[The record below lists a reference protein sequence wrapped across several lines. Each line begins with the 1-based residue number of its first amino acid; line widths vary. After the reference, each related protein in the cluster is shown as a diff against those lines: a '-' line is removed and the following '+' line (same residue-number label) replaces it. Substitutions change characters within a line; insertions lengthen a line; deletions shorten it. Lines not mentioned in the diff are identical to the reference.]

1 MSQRTL
7 YLFLSSISFILLIL
21 YMIRHEKEWKGS
33 DDGKINPN
41 ISQQQNFETKIKK
54 VTKFPAVAPDKCKET
69 ATLYKGTD

>member
-33 DDGKINPN
+33 DVDKINPN
-41 ISQQQNFETKIKK
+41 VSQQNFETKIKK

>member
-33 DDGKINPN
+33 DVDKINPN
-41 ISQQQNFETKIKK
+41 VSQQNFETKIKK
-54 VTKFPAVAPDKCKET
+54 VTSFPSVVPNKCKET
-69 ATLYKGTD
+69 ATLYKGIDI

>member
-33 DDGKINPN
+33 DVDKIN
-41 ISQQQNFETKIKK
+41 ISQQNFETKIKK
-54 VTKFPAVAPDKCKET
+54 VTKFPSVAPDKCKET
-69 ATLYKGTD
+69 ASLYKGIN

>member
-21 YMIRHEKEWKGS
+21 YMIRHEKEWKGT
-33 DDGKINPN
+33 DVDKINPN
-41 ISQQQNFETKIKK
+41 ISQQNFETKIKK

>member
-33 DDGKINPN
+33 DVDKINPN
-41 ISQQQNFETKIKK
+41 ISQQIFETKIKK
-54 VTKFPAVAPDKCKET
+54 VTKFPSVAPDKCKET
-69 ATLYKGTD
+69 ASLYKGTD

>member
-21 YMIRHEKEWKGS
+21 YMIRHENEWKGS
-33 DDGKINPN
+33 DVDKINPN
-41 ISQQQNFETKIKK
+41 VSHQNFETKIKK
-54 VTKFPAVAPDKCKET
+54 VTKFPSVAPDKCKET